1 MLSPLG
7 VTLIQSAILNAFSNI
22 LAQLIDQ
29 YKHGVCISTFHFFPS
44 VCPFCIFQQWKLFC
58 PLGACAYCG
67 VHLIYISNERF
78 NSPSPFCSIICIAKA
93 LFLGRIIA
101 NTHVQKPLSLNVI
114 ALIQFVTYAV
124 IIVPM
129 NFSWQRYVEA
139 KFPGFPS
146 TAGWRRG
153 RASPPS
159 SSSVVSSSPAF
170 FTTPTAPPPDVL
182 PRKEKPA
189 RDAVPATGSNSG
201 MRNFIIKFMLDQTIA
216 GFVNIVIFIF
226 LINLLKG
233 ANLSTIWDL
242 ICEVCIRVYS
252 FIPILVRLEAL
263 VISQISQ
270 MSLRERY

>member
-29 YKHGVCISTFHFFPS
+29 YKHG
-44 VCPFCIFQQWKLFC
+44 
-58 PLGACAYCG
+58 
-67 VHLIYISNERF
+67 
-78 NSPSPFCSIICIAKA
+78 
-93 LFLGRIIA
+93 
-101 NTHVQKPLSLNVI
+101 KPLSLNVI

-153 RASPPS
+153 RASTSPSS

-242 ICEVCIRVYS
+242 ICEDFWPITVARSKFRPVVSILMYTVVPVDRRVVFGS
-252 FIPILVRLEAL
+252 ACG
-263 VISQISQ
+263 VIWGVYL
-270 MSLRERY
+270 SLYAAV